1 MVPWNRFI
9 SRALNS
15 SKQGLNQKEAEMSAL
30 NSGLFFV
37 SAMASNTGM
46 SALSQEAFKLRTPRK
61 VKKLAKRQ
69 NADYTPLSAR
79 QKETLMQSILHD
91 DWHE

>member
-1 MVPWNRFI
+1 
-9 SRALNS
+9 
-15 SKQGLNQKEAEMSAL
+15 MSAL

-46 SALSQEAFKLRTPRK
+46 SALSKEAFKLSTPRK
-61 VKKLAKRQ
+61 AKKLAKRQ
-69 NADYTPLSAR
+69 NVDYTPLSAR
-79 QKETLMQSILHD
+79 QKEALMQSILHD